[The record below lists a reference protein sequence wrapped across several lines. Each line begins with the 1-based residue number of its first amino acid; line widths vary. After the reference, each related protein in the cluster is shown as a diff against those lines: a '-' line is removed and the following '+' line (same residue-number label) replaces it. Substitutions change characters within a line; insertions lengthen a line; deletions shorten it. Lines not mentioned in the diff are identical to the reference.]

1 MIRICGKEIRITG
14 SLIRVAALDA
24 DTYDYFQ
31 DPQLAIHELRESK
44 ARVDLF
50 TFMQR
55 PPETKPKF
63 QFFTVQD
70 NLAVLSVSTFDHW
83 WTKQVDT
90 KTRNMV
96 RKPEKKGVAIRE
108 VPFDDALVQGIWEVY
123 NESPVRQGKPFAH
136 FGKDVATVHREAGTF
151 LEQSI
156 FIGAFFEDRLI
167 GFVKLLCDE
176 TRTQAGLLHIVSMMS
191 HRDKAPTNGLLAHAV
206 RACADRGIPYL
217 VYSRFSEG
225 NKERDSL
232 MDFKENNG
240 FKRVDLP
247 RYFVPLTPWGKVAL
261 HLGLHKR
268 WTDHVPEAVVSR
280 LRQLRNAR
288 HNRKLQSMSEA
299 V

>member
-1 MIRICGKEIRITG
+1 
-14 SLIRVAALDA
+14 LIRVAALDA

>member
-1 MIRICGKEIRITG
+1 
-14 SLIRVAALDA
+14 
-24 DTYDYFQ
+24 
-31 DPQLAIHELRESK
+31 
-44 ARVDLF
+44 
-50 TFMQR
+50 
-55 PPETKPKF
+55 
-63 QFFTVQD
+63 
-70 NLAVLSVSTFDHW
+70 LSVSTFDHW

>member
-1 MIRICGKEIRITG
+1 MIRICGKEMRITG

-261 HLGLHKR
+261 HLGLYKR